1 LFIKNE
7 IIYEE
12 GDEVPEMYFITSGSV
27 DIGFMHPTKG
37 FVKVLK
43 FYKNSYIMAF
53 NVLAGSKSDFRYVA
67 AERTEA
73 LALEREFLNNVFE
86 RFDSIRSKIFAEQ
99 MIRHW
104 EIFKKVIKKEKIAKA
119 ELIENEMER
128 KAFLAEFDES
138 SMIVNKKKLT
148 DDDDNDLTALL
159 NQKIQT
165 VKN

>member
-27 DIGFMHPTKG
+27 DIG

-99 MIRHW
+99 MIRH
-104 EIFKKVIKKEKIAKA
+104 
-119 ELIENEMER
+119 
-128 KAFLAEFDES
+128 
-138 SMIVNKKKLT
+138 
-148 DDDDNDLTALL
+148 
-159 NQKIQT
+159 
-165 VKN
+165 